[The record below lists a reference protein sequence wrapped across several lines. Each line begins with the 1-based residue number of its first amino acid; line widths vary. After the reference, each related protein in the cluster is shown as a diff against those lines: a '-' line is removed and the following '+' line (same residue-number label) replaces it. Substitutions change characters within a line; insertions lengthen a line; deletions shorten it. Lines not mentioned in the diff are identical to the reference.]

1 MSVLPL
7 PVLMTEKTVLDNGI
21 RVVTEHLPH
30 MRSVSLGFWV
40 NTGSRDESLDE
51 NGIAHF
57 IEHMLF
63 KGTARRTTQQIAKE
77 IDSVGGILNGFTG
90 NEYSSFYVKVLDEHL
105 PLALDLLSDLF
116 INSSFDPQEMER
128 EKNVILQEIKMVE
141 DSPDELIMDLFHR
154 TFWEGF
160 SLGYP
165 IVGLA
170 KTIKKMKRAEIV
182 DFFWNRYLEGGVV
195 ITAAGRFDRNLLLET
210 LQGLL
215 GHLPTP
221 KGPSHRVT
229 PKPSSSLL
237 VKNKKLEQVHLCM
250 GTPGPSATDP
260 KRFAYYILNTIFG
273 GGMSSRLFQEIR
285 ERQGLAYTVYS
296 FVSVFE
302 GTGMF
307 LTYAGTSRSQ
317 LPMVLDIVCK
327 EMKSLKEN
335 PLEEKE
341 LLAAK
346 DQIKGHLLL
355 SLESTDSIMSRLAKN
370 ELYFEHPIPL
380 EEVIAEIERVKTQDV
395 QEVAQET
402 FREDGLSVVALGDV
416 RKRDLPE
423 RFHLE

>member
-1 MSVLPL
+1 
-7 PVLMTEKTVLDNGI
+7 MTEKTVLDNGI
-21 RVVTEHLPH
+21 RVVTEYLPH

-40 NTGSRDESLDE
+40 NTGSRDESFDE

-63 KGTARRTTQQIAKE
+63 KGTARRTTQQKAKE
-77 IDSVGGILNGFTG
+77 IDSVGGILNGFTA
-90 NEYSSFYVKVLDEHL
+90 NEYSNFYVKVLDEHL

-116 INSSFDPQEMER
+116 INSSFDPREMER

-154 TFWEGF
+154 TFWKGF

-165 IVGLA
+165 IVGHA
-170 KTIKKMKRAEIV
+170 KTVKKMKREEIV

-195 ITAAGRFDRNLLLET
+195 ITAAGRFDRNRLLDA

-215 GHLPTP
+215 GNLPTP

-229 PKPSSSLL
+229 PKPSSSIL
-237 VKNKKLEQVHLCM
+237 VKNKRLEQVHLCL

-260 KRFAYYILNTIFG
+260 KSYAYYTLNTIFG

-285 ERQGLAYTVYS
+285 ERHGLAYSVYS

-302 GTGMF
+302 DTGMF
-307 LTYAGTSRSQ
+307 ITYAGTSRNQ
-317 LPMVLDIVCK
+317 LPMVLDIVCNQ
-327 EMKSLKEN
+327 MRSLKEN

-346 DQIKGHLLL
+346 EQIKGHLLL

-370 ELYFEHPIPL
+370 ELYLGHPVPI
-380 EEVIAEIERVKTQDV
+380 EEVTAGIERVTTQDV
-395 QEVAQET
+395 QKAAQET
-402 FREDGLSVVALGDV
+402 FREEDLSVVALGDV

-423 RFHLE
+423 HFNLD